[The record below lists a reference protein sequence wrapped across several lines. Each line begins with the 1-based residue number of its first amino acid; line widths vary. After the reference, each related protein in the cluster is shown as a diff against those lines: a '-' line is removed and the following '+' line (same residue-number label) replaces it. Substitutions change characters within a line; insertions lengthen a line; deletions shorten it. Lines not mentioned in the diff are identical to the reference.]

1 MIKGKGKRL
10 ESIEKKKRR
19 NNILATLLFFI
30 ASYLM
35 LQSSPSQTNYL
46 LLGVAF
52 LIAGIYGVV
61 AIYKKERFVF

>member
-19 NNILATLLFFI
+19 NNILSTLLFFI

-35 LQSSPSQTNYL
+35 LQSLPNETSYL
-46 LLGVAF
+46 LLGVVF

-61 AIYKKERFVF
+61 ALYKEERFVF

>member
-1 MIKGKGKRL
+1 MIKGKRNKL
-10 ESIEKKKRR
+10 EPIENKKRR
-19 NNILATLLFFI
+19 NNFLSTLLFFV

-35 LQSSPSQTNYL
+35 LQSPPNESSDL

-61 AIYKKERFVF
+61 ALYKKEKFVF